1 VSINNPGE
9 IVPRKIKAL
18 IRDLEGAGF
27 TQIKG
32 GKGSH
37 RKFMHARFHGAVTLS
52 GKDNADAK
60 PYQETQIKRAI
71 EAVQDETD

>member
-1 VSINNPGE
+1 M
-9 IVPRKIKAL
+9 PRKIKAL
-18 IRDLEGAGF
+18 IGDLSAAGF
-27 TQIKG
+27 AQIKG

-37 RKFMHARFHGAVTLS
+37 RKFVHDRFEGAVTLS

-60 PYQETQIKRAI
+60 PYQEKQVKKAI